1 MCIHLQ
7 SGHILELMGGLIKKS
22 FNLSIIG
29 ILMVLLEVE
38 RPCVNTKHLLHFL
51 CILTL
56 TIYIDV
62 KIG

>member
-7 SGHILELMGGLIKKS
+7 SGHILGLMGGLIRKS

-38 RPCVNTKHLLHFL
+38 ISISRSANISASTKN
-51 CILTL
+51 
-56 TIYIDV
+56 
-62 KIG
+62 